1 MYRFLKS
8 AIVICLLLAFTAC
21 SSIVPAIAQA
31 LPLNDAVEAVAAGQ
45 GAVLETLAPA
55 PEPAAL
61 DGEAPEPPAA
71 DGTLPAPAE
80 ALPAPEDA
88 PLPGQAGPLAD
99 GPHSRHHLSPAAPDG
114 SLPEPPA
121 APVPDGTG
129 ARLHHPEPHHHA

>member
-1 MYRFLKS
+1 MKS

-45 GAVLETLAPA
+45 GAVLETLA
-55 PEPAAL
+55 
-61 DGEAPEPPAA
+61 
-71 DGTLPAPAE
+71 
-80 ALPAPEDA
+80 PAPEDA